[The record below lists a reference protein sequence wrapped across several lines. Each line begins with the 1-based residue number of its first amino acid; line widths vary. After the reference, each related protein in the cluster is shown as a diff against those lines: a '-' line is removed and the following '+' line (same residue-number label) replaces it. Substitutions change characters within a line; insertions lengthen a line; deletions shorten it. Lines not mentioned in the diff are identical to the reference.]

1 MITTK
6 GDNYECTEKSLF
18 IKLFVEHIEISLIAI
33 LIAIVLGGVVGILI
47 SEFERSAKLT
57 LGVINFLYT
66 IPSISMLGFL
76 IPFSGVGNAT
86 AVIALLALVM
96 DLILGFVEKRM
107 EKRGKTATK
116 PMTEQYILGEM
127 LNILIKQDT
136 DLNVEL
142 TQGVGGG
149 TSNIESAME
158 SGKFDIYPEY
168 TGTGWNMVLK
178 KDGLV
183 VRKEIADKYHLK
195 TYSDLKNIAD
205 QLTFGARRV
214 F

>member
-18 IKLFVEHIEISLIAI
+18 IKLFVERIAI

-96 DLILGFVEKRM
+96 DLILGHKIDLVIDTPTQGRDKTRDGFLIRRTAIETGIYCITAMDTANALVTSM
-107 EKRGKTATK
+107 EHMNDCK
-116 PMTEQYILGEM
+116 
-127 LNILIKQDT
+127 
-136 DLNVEL
+136 EL
-142 TQGVGGG
+142 TLV
-149 TSNIESAME
+149 
-158 SGKFDIYPEY
+158 DI
-168 TGTGWNMVLK
+168 
-178 KDGLV
+178 
-183 VRKEIADKYHLK
+183 A
-195 TYSDLKNIAD
+195 
-205 QLTFGARRV
+205 QL
-214 F
+214 

>member
-1 MITTK
+1 MIMITTK

-107 EKRGKTATK
+107 EKRGKTAK
-116 PMTEQYILGEM
+116 
-127 LNILIKQDT
+127 KQDT

-168 TGTGWNMVLK
+168 TGTGLNMVLK
-178 KDGLV
+178 
-183 VRKEIADKYHLK
+183 IATDRYVW
-195 TYSDLKNIAD
+195 I
-205 QLTFGARRV
+205 
-214 F
+214 

>member
-76 IPFSGVGNAT
+76 IPFSGVGSAT
-86 AVIALLALVM
+86 AVIALFALVM
-96 DLILGFVEKRM
+96 DLILVFV
-107 EKRGKTATK
+107 
-116 PMTEQYILGEM
+116 
-127 LNILIKQDT
+127 D
-136 DLNVEL
+136 
-142 TQGVGGG
+142 
-149 TSNIESAME
+149 
-158 SGKFDIYPEY
+158 
-168 TGTGWNMVLK
+168 
-178 KDGLV
+178 
-183 VRKEIADKYHLK
+183 
-195 TYSDLKNIAD
+195 
-205 QLTFGARRV
+205 
-214 F
+214 

>member
-57 LGVINFLYT
+57 IGVIKFLYT

-107 EKRGKTATK
+107 E
-116 PMTEQYILGEM
+116 
-127 LNILIKQDT
+127 
-136 DLNVEL
+136 
-142 TQGVGGG
+142 
-149 TSNIESAME
+149 
-158 SGKFDIYPEY
+158 
-168 TGTGWNMVLK
+168 
-178 KDGLV
+178 
-183 VRKEIADKYHLK
+183 
-195 TYSDLKNIAD
+195 
-205 QLTFGARRV
+205 
-214 F
+214 

>member
-96 DLILGFVEKRM
+96 DLILGFVGKRM

>member
-57 LGVINFLYT
+57 LGVIKFLYT

-96 DLILGFVEKRM
+96 DLILGFVGKRM

-178 KDGLV
+178 
-183 VRKEIADKYHLK
+183 IATDRYVW
-195 TYSDLKNIAD
+195 I
-205 QLTFGARRV
+205 
-214 F
+214 

>member
-1 MITTK
+1 MIMITTK

-18 IKLFVEHIEISLIAI
+18 IKLFVEHIEIS

-66 IPSISMLGFL
+66 IHI
-76 IPFSGVGNAT
+76 
-86 AVIALLALVM
+86 
-96 DLILGFVEKRM
+96 
-107 EKRGKTATK
+107 ATK

>member
-1 MITTK
+1 M
-6 GDNYECTEKSLF
+6 F

-57 LGVINFLYT
+57 LGVIKFLYT

-107 EKRGKTATK
+107 EKRGKTAKKQDTIHIATK

-127 LNILIKQDT
+127 LNILVKQDT

-178 KDGLV
+178 
-183 VRKEIADKYHLK
+183 IATDRYVW
-195 TYSDLKNIAD
+195 I
-205 QLTFGARRV
+205 
-214 F
+214 

>member
-18 IKLFVEHIEISLIAI
+18 IKLFVEYIEISLIAI

-57 LGVINFLYT
+57 LGVIKFLYT

-107 EKRGKTATK
+107 EKRGKTAKKQDTIHIATK

-127 LNILIKQDT
+127 LNILVKQDT

-178 KDGLV
+178 
-183 VRKEIADKYHLK
+183 IATDRYVW
-195 TYSDLKNIAD
+195 I
-205 QLTFGARRV
+205 
-214 F
+214 

>member
-86 AVIALLALVM
+86 VVIALLALVM

-107 EKRGKTATK
+107 EKRGKTAK
-116 PMTEQYILGEM
+116 
-127 LNILIKQDT
+127 KQNT

-178 KDGLV
+178 
-183 VRKEIADKYHLK
+183 IATDRYVW
-195 TYSDLKNIAD
+195 I
-205 QLTFGARRV
+205 
-214 F
+214 

>member
-57 LGVINFLYT
+57 LGVIKFLYT
-66 IPSISMLGFL
+66 
-76 IPFSGVGNAT
+76 
-86 AVIALLALVM
+86 IALLALVM

-107 EKRGKTATK
+107 EKRGKTAKKQDTIHIATK

-127 LNILIKQDT
+127 LNILVKQDT

-178 KDGLV
+178 
-183 VRKEIADKYHLK
+183 IATDRYVW
-195 TYSDLKNIAD
+195 I
-205 QLTFGARRV
+205 
-214 F
+214 

>member
-76 IPFSGVGNAT
+76 ISFSGVGNAT

-107 EKRGKTATK
+107 EKRGKTAK
-116 PMTEQYILGEM
+116 
-127 LNILIKQDT
+127 KQDT

-142 TQGVGGG
+142 TQGVAVEHLI
-149 TSNIESAME
+149 SSQRWKAESLIFTQNTQE
-158 SGKFDIYPEY
+158 P
-168 TGTGWNMVLK
+168 
-178 KDGLV
+178 DG
-183 VRKEIADKYHLK
+183 IWC
-195 TYSDLKNIAD
+195 
-205 QLTFGARRV
+205 
-214 F
+214 